1 MEIRFVIEG
10 IKSYIKNE
18 IKRKR
23 KRMEEERKETTDYIS
38 SSDWF
43 KFVKGL
49 KKVVETKIKANPDA
63 EQIIIERE
71 ELDLCWPEIRNDE
84 NHHRYFAELDTVAT
98 LLDAEVNI
106 PVVADYQNGEKLII
120 DKEGVSHYA
129 ALKSEQKRLRL
140 LGILF
145 IIMIILLCLNVILM
159 FHHFAGWI
167 TSLLLIFLVI
177 QLGDDIDKNKFKLE
191 ELRKIE
197 KTIAMIRPSLEDVA
211 NSMDPI
217 DGLMGSLILEL
228 AFSKD
233 EK

>member
-1 MEIRFVIEG
+1 MEIRFIIEG

-38 SSDWF
+38 SSDWL

-49 KKVVETKIKANPDA
+49 KEVVEAKIKANPDA

-84 NHHRYFAELDTVAT
+84 HHYRYFAELDTVAT

-217 DGLMGSLILEL
+217 DGLMGSLILEMAL
-228 AFSKD
+228 SKD

>member
-38 SSDWF
+38 SSDWL

-49 KKVVETKIKANPDA
+49 KKVVETKIKANPGA

-120 DKEGVSHYA
+120 YKDGVSHYA

-145 IIMIILLCLNVILM
+145 IIMIILLGLSMILM
-159 FHHFAGWI
+159 FYHFVGVI
-167 TSLLLIFLVI
+167 TSILSGLLTI
-177 QLGDDIDKNKFKLE
+177 QLSATIDKNKFKLE
-191 ELRKIE
+191 ELREIE

-217 DGLMGSLILEL
+217 DGLMGSLILEMAL
-228 AFSKD
+228 LKN

>member
-18 IKRKR
+18 IKRKK
-23 KRMEEERKETTDYIS
+23 KRMEEKRKETTDYIS

-49 KKVVETKIKANPDA
+49 KKVIEAKIKANPDA

-71 ELDLCWPEIRNDE
+71 ELDLCWPEVRNDE

-120 DKEGVSHYA
+120 DKEGVSRYA
-129 ALKSEQKRLRL
+129 TLKSEQKRLRL
-140 LGILF
+140 LTVLFMVTIILF
-145 IIMIILLCLNVILM
+145 CLNIILM
-159 FHHFAGWI
+159 FYHPVGVI
-167 TSLLLIFLVI
+167 TLTLFTLLVI
-177 QLGDDIDKNKFKLE
+177 QLSANIDKNKFKLE
-191 ELRKIE
+191 ELREIE
-197 KTIAMIRPSLEDVA
+197 KTIAMVRPSLKDVA

-217 DGLMGSLILEL
+217 DGLMGSFILEMVL
-228 AFSKD
+228 SKD

>member
-1 MEIRFVIEG
+1 MEIRFIIEG

-38 SSDWF
+38 SSDWL

-106 PVVADYQNGEKLII
+106 PVVADYQNGEKLIV

-140 LGILF
+140 LGVLF
-145 IIMIILLCLNVILM
+145 IIMVILLYLSVPLM
-159 FHHFAGWI
+159 FYHFVGVI
-167 TSLLLIFLVI
+167 TSILFAFLAI
-177 QLGDDIDKNKFKLE
+177 QLSANIDKNKFKLE
-191 ELRKIE
+191 ELKKIE
-197 KTIAMIRPSLEDVA
+197 KTIALIRPSLEDVA

-217 DGLMGSLILEL
+217 DGLMGSLILEMAL
-228 AFSKD
+228 SKD

>member
-10 IKSYIKNE
+10 IKSYIRNE

-23 KRMEEERKETTDYIS
+23 KRIEEERKETTDYIS

-84 NHHRYFAELDTVAT
+84 NHHRYFAKMDTVAT
-98 LLDAEVNI
+98 LLDAEINI

-145 IIMIILLCLNVILM
+145 IIMVILFGLSMILM
-159 FHHFAGWI
+159 FYHPVGVI
-167 TSLLLIFLVI
+167 TSILFGLLAI
-177 QLGDDIDKNKFKLE
+177 QLSATIDKNKFKLE
-191 ELRKIE
+191 ELREIE
-197 KTIAMIRPSLEDVA
+197 KTVAMIQPSLEDVA

>member
-1 MEIRFVIEG
+1 M
-10 IKSYIKNE
+10 
-18 IKRKR
+18 
-23 KRMEEERKETTDYIS
+23 KE
-38 SSDWF
+38 
-43 KFVKGL
+43 
-49 KKVVETKIKANPDA
+49 KIKADPDA
-63 EQIIIERE
+63 DQIIIERE

-120 DKEGVSHYA
+120 DKESVSHYA

-140 LGILF
+140 LAALF
-145 IIMIILLCLNVILM
+145 IVMVIFLCLSLILM
-159 FHHFAGWI
+159 FYHYMSFF
-167 TSLLLIFLVI
+167 TSILFTFLTI
-177 QLGDDIDKNKFKLE
+177 KLGDNIDKNKFNLE

-197 KTIAMIRPSLEDVA
+197 KTITMIRPSPEDIA

-217 DGLMGSLILEL
+217 DGLMGSLVLEMAL
-228 AFSKD
+228 SKD

>member
-1 MEIRFVIEG
+1 MEIRFIIEG

-18 IKRKR
+18 IKRRK

-38 SSDWF
+38 SSDWL

-49 KKVVETKIKANPDA
+49 KEVVEAKIKANPD
-63 EQIIIERE
+63 EDQIIIERE

-84 NHHRYFAELDTVAT
+84 HHHRYFAELDTVAT

-129 ALKSEQKRLRL
+129 VLKSEQKRLRL

-145 IIMIILLCLNVILM
+145 IIMIILLCLSLILM
-159 FHHFAGWI
+159 FYHFAGWI

-217 DGLMGSLILEL
+217 DGLMGSLILEMAL
-228 AFSKD
+228 SKD

>member
-23 KRMEEERKETTDYIS
+23 KQMEEERKETTYYIS
-38 SSDWF
+38 SSDWL

-120 DKEGVSHYA
+120 DKEGVSRYA
-129 ALKSEQKRLRL
+129 TLKSEQKRLRL

-145 IIMIILLCLNVILM
+145 IIMVILFGLSMILM
-159 FHHFAGWI
+159 FYHPVGVI
-167 TSLLLIFLVI
+167 TSILFGLLAI
-177 QLGDDIDKNKFKLE
+177 QLSATIDKNKFKLE
-191 ELRKIE
+191 ELREIE
-197 KTIAMIRPSLEDVA
+197 KTIAMIQPSLEDVA

-217 DGLMGSLILEL
+217 DGLMGSLILEMAL
-228 AFSKD
+228 SKD

>member
-1 MEIRFVIEG
+1 METRFIIKG
-10 IKSYIKNE
+10 IKSFINNKKKE
-18 IKRKR
+18 KKILLKK
-23 KRMEEERKETTDYIS
+23 EHKETTDYIN
-38 SSDWF
+38 SSDWL

-49 KKVVETKIKANPDA
+49 KKVVETKIKADPDA
-63 EQIIIERE
+63 DRIVIERE

-106 PVVADYQNGEKLII
+106 PVVTDYQNGENLII

-140 LGILF
+140 LVGLF
-145 IIMIILLCLNVILM
+145 VVMVILLCLSLILM
-159 FHHFAGWI
+159 FYRFIGFFTPILFA
-167 TSLLLIFLVI
+167 FLAI
-177 QLGDDIDKNKFKLE
+177 QLSANIDKNKFNLE

-217 DGLMGSLILEL
+217 DGLMGSLILEMAL
-228 AFSKD
+228 SKD

>member
-23 KRMEEERKETTDYIS
+23 KRMEEERKETTDYIG
-38 SSDWF
+38 SSDWL

-49 KKVVETKIKANPDA
+49 KKVVEAKIKANPDA
-63 EQIIIERE
+63 DQIIIERE
-71 ELDLCWPEIRNDE
+71 ELDLCWPEVRNDE
-84 NHHRYFAELDTVAT
+84 HHHRYFAELDTVAT

-120 DKEGVSHYA
+120 DKEGVSRYA
-129 ALKSEQKRLRL
+129 TLKSEQKRLRL

-145 IIMIILLCLNVILM
+145 IIMVILFGLSMILM
-159 FHHFAGWI
+159 FYHPVGVI
-167 TSLLLIFLVI
+167 TLTLFTLLVI
-177 QLGDDIDKNKFKLE
+177 QLSANIDKNKFKLE

-217 DGLMGSLILEL
+217 DGLMGSLILEMAL
-228 AFSKD
+228 SKD

>member
-1 MEIRFVIEG
+1 MEIRFIIEG

-49 KKVVETKIKANPDA
+49 KKVVETKVKTDPDA
-63 EQIIIERE
+63 DRIVIERE
-71 ELDLCWPEIRNDE
+71 ELDLCWPEVRNDE

-129 ALKSEQKRLRL
+129 VLKSEQKRLRL

-145 IIMIILLCLNVILM
+145 IVMVILLCLNAILM

-167 TSLLLIFLVI
+167 TSVLLIFLVI
-177 QLGDDIDKNKFKLE
+177 QLGDDINKNKFKLE

-217 DGLMGSLILEL
+217 DGLMGSLILEMAL
-228 AFSKD
+228 SKD

>member
-1 MEIRFVIEG
+1 MEIRFIIEG
-10 IKSYIKNE
+10 VKSYIKNE

-23 KRMEEERKETTDYIS
+23 KRMEVKRKETTDYIS
-38 SSDWF
+38 SSDWL

-71 ELDLCWPEIRNDE
+71 ELDLCWPEIRSDE
-84 NHHRYFAELDTVAT
+84 NHHRYFTKMDTVAT

-106 PVVADYQNGEKLII
+106 PVVADYQNGERLII

-140 LGILF
+140 LGVLF
-145 IIMIILLCLNVILM
+145 IIMIILLCLSVPLM
-159 FHHFAGWI
+159 FYHFVGII
-167 TSLLLIFLVI
+167 TSILFIFLVI

-217 DGLMGSLILEL
+217 DGLMGSLILEMAL
-228 AFSKD
+228 SKD

>member
-23 KRMEEERKETTDYIS
+23 KQMEEERKETTYYIS
-38 SSDWF
+38 SSDWL

-49 KKVVETKIKANPDA
+49 EKVVETKIKANPD
-63 EQIIIERE
+63 EDQIIIERE

-84 NHHRYFAELDTVAT
+84 NHHRYFAELDTIAT

-129 ALKSEQKRLRL
+129 TLKSEQKRLRL
-140 LGILF
+140 LGVLF
-145 IIMIILLCLNVILM
+145 IVMAISLCLSVPLM

-167 TSLLLIFLVI
+167 TSVLLIFLVI

-197 KTIAMIRPSLEDVA
+197 KTIALIRPSLEDVA

-217 DGLMGSLILEL
+217 DGLMGSLILEMAL
-228 AFSKD
+228 SKD